1 MRLARRAFAIVVGT
15 LLLVG
20 CGRPPRPTYPIEDP
34 DRALRLLTSMRRT
47 LFGLQAEARV
57 EQRGSEGRIRGTVLL
72 MVVSPASVRF
82 DVLTQ
87 FGPAA
92 TLTSDGETFEL
103 LDQRE
108 GTFLEGPACPSNIAR
123 FLGVALAPADVT
135 RLLLGDAPVF
145 ESATKEIEVIRGG
158 YVVTIYG
165 EDSVQEVEIHIRRG
179 DEDAPPEAQ
188 YLRLARTEIF
198 DAEGRSR
205 VRAVFEDHRVVPDPE
220 DEAGRGVAIPFRV
233 RFDDFVH
240 DTTTTVR
247 MKEVE
252 LDVEV
257 PEDAFTQARP
267 AGMPYAYAPCEE

>member
-1 MRLARRAFAIVVGT
+1 MRLVRSVLAIGLAAF
-15 LLLVG
+15 LLLG
-20 CGRPPRPTYPIEDP
+20 CGRPPRPTLPIESP
-34 DRALRLLTSMRRT
+34 DRALELLASMRRT

-57 EQRGSEGRIRGTVLL
+57 EQRGAEGRIRGTVLL
-72 MVVSPASVRF
+72 MVVSPARVRF

-108 GTFLEGPACPSNIAR
+108 GRFLEGPACPSNIAR

-135 RLLLGDAPVF
+135 RLLLGDAPII
-145 ESATKEIEVIRGG
+145 EGGTREIETIRGG
-158 YVVTIYG
+158 YIVTIYG
-165 EDSVQEVEIHIRRG
+165 EDRIQEVEIHIRRG

-188 YLRLARTEIF
+188 FLRLARTEIF
-198 DAEGRSR
+198 DADARPL
-205 VRAVFEDHRVVPDPE
+205 VRAVFEDHRIVPDP
-220 DEAGRGVAIPFRV
+220 DDPDGRGVAIPFRV
-233 RFDDFVH
+233 TFDDFVR
-240 DTTTTVR
+240 DSTTTVR

-257 PEDAFTQARP
+257 PDDAFSQERP
-267 AGMPYAYAPCEE
+267 EGMPSSYAPCED